1 MDDGA
6 VIENVNRREKLA
18 CDDDV
23 ERLVLYAD
31 FMGFKNRVY
40 SMEHA
45 RLKKMVEAFNFSW
58 RNRLRSLHA
67 GEDLKFVQFSDSILM
82 VANGSDNAMFNLL
95 TKAAICMM
103 HEALRR
109 GIERSIC

>member
-1 MDDGA
+1 
-6 VIENVNRREKLA
+6 
-18 CDDDV
+18 
-23 ERLVLYAD
+23 
-31 FMGFKNRVY
+31 MGFKNRVY

-109 GIERSIC
+109 GMERSIYWKAINGGSFAGK